1 MEFEEILKRADL
13 NSLRAFI
20 MMGAED
26 FDENPQLTYSE
37 QIKSANKNIENILK
51 EKISVFEELNE
62 FEENLNEQI
71 YTLEK
76 VCFEMGMLAGAKI
89 TLQILKKLKEV

>member
-20 MMGAED
+20 MIGTED
-26 FDENPQLTYSE
+26 FDEKPQLTYSE
-37 QIKSANKNIENILK
+37 QIKSANQNIENILK
-51 EKISVFEELNE
+51 EKIPSFKELDE
-62 FEENLNEQI
+62 IEGNLNEQI

-76 VCFEMGMLAGAKI
+76 VCFEMGMLSGVKI
-89 TLQILKKLKEV
+89 TLQILKKLKDI